1 MKSQSEEFLWI
12 AAQED
17 QLIPF
22 EMVQFAVKKHIPLLE
37 LLEYDGTDFE
47 GISSKAI
54 GSFLTKR
61 EVIDVSKY
69 QQIWDRAQDERVC
82 LITYDDPSFPQNL
95 KDLESNKTV
104 LLYHMGLDIPLTNCV
119 AIVGTRNCSTYAAEF
134 TRELSRK
141 VAQNGHIVVAGLAR
155 GIDAYAHRGAI
166 SVGGK
171 TIAVLPWMFNPYPME
186 HGCLLNEVTKNGA
199 AISEIF
205 FTTRGQLNK
214 ARFVFRNAII
224 SGISDVLVA
233 VESSTTGGTIWQVEI
248 ARKQNRPVIAIEP
261 EPDNVDAYRGFEK
274 FVDMGAMPAKSIE
287 QTLQLIEKNMPKK
300 EQKSETKLLSE
311 FS

>member
-22 EMVQFAVKKHIPLLE
+22 EMVQFAIKKHIPLLE
-37 LLEYDGTDFE
+37 LLEYEGNDFE
-47 GISSKAI
+47 GVSSKTI

-61 EVIDVSKY
+61 ETIDVTKY
-69 QQIWDRAQDERVC
+69 QQIWDRAQEQRVC
-82 LITYDDPSFPQNL
+82 LITYDDPAFPQNL

-104 LLYHMGLDIPLTNCV
+104 LLYHKGLDIPLTNCV
-119 AIVGTRNCSTYAAEF
+119 AIVGTRNCSTHAAEF

-141 VAQNGHIVVAGLAR
+141 VAQSGHIVVAGLAR
-155 GIDAYAHRGAI
+155 GIDSYAHRGAI

-171 TIAVLPWMFNPYPME
+171 TIAVLPWMFNPYPKE
-186 HGCLLNEVTKNGA
+186 HECLLKEVCRNGV
-199 AISEIF
+199 AISETF

-261 EPDNVDAYRGFEK
+261 ESDNVEAYRGFEK
-274 FVDMGAMPAKSIE
+274 FVDMGAMPAKSVE
-287 QTLQLIEKNMPKK
+287 QTLQLIEKNKPTK
-300 EQKSETKLLSE
+300 EQKTETKLLSE